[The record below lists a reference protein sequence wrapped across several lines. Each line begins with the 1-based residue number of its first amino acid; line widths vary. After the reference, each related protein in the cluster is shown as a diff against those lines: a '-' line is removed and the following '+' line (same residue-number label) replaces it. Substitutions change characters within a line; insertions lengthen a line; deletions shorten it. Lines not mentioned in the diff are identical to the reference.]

1 MVSVPRLLIIGERGY
16 CRSDAHWLEQL
27 SCIVNILKQ
36 YPTVALQIRNKYAPR
51 SWNIVEP
58 HIGRW
63 MQHHT
68 NQCLLNGWV
77 FPTVH
82 CSRHLP
88 EAQLDTAPVNP
99 MVLCGGSVHSV
110 VALDEAIRFGCHYV
124 QYGAVFPTSKPV
136 VPTGLAS
143 LQAICIASAIPVLA
157 VGGISNSQ
165 KIHGCLSAAAY
176 GISIG
181 SWIMQSQN
189 PVSVIDHICE
199 EISQFMPNQ

>member
-16 CRSDAHWLEQL
+16 CRSDAHWIEQL
-27 SCIVNILKQ
+27 SCIVSILKQ
-36 YPTVALQIRNKYAPR
+36 YPTVALQIRNKYHPK
-51 SWNIVEP
+51 SWSAVEVLVEE
-58 HIGRW
+58 W
-63 MQHHT
+63 MNTHP

-77 FPTVH
+77 FPTVN
-82 CSRHLP
+82 CARHLP
-88 EAQLDTAPVNP
+88 EAQLDTAPVSP
-99 MVLCGGSVHSV
+99 MVLFGGSVHSV
-110 VALDEAIRFGCHYV
+110 SALNKASHFGCHYV
-124 QYGAVFPTSKPV
+124 QYGAVFTTSKPV
-136 VPTGLAS
+136 VPTGLTS
-143 LQAICIASAIPVLA
+143 LQAICTASAIPVLA

-165 KIHGCLSAAAY
+165 KIHGCLSAGAY